1 MNQRK
6 DHYKK
11 TTFSSGSR
19 GPRPF
24 SDSILRSNEMASPF
38 VAPPAGEGRGRQP
51 SDAPPAVKGTV
62 PAPCPAARSRG
73 RGRGSEERGPSPR
86 RTTRNR
92 RSGRPLLGPA
102 TLAME
107 GERSAAGQRLPS
119 FRRPWRPPPA
129 CSPTQMRPVARGLAP
144 RLQSSTRDATKAWCR
159 CAPPAP
165 LLKARVGTT
174 SSPSDSVSPRKA
186 THRRIW
192 MPRRP
197 PYHGIYH
204 GEVGGSSN
212 GLVESV

>member
-144 RLQSSTRDATKAWCR
+144 RLQSS
-159 CAPPAP
+159 PAG
-165 LLKARVGTT
+165 R
-174 SSPSDSVSPRKA
+174 
-186 THRRIW
+186 HQ
-192 MPRRP
+192 
-197 PYHGIYH
+197 
-204 GEVGGSSN
+204 
-212 GLVESV
+212 GLVSLRAAGPAAEG